1 MPEPTPPTPPIEPP
15 TTVELELPGAV
26 KVTLPAAEAE
36 KYKAARLKD
45 KTEREE
51 MARLLGASKA
61 EREAAERKARQAT
74 EDAEAA
80 KAAAAG
86 EYAKVREIAGREK
99 AEEAAKWKAKVL
111 DTEAKA
117 LAADLRNAILE
128 KVPGIDAQDLADS
141 LALIRSRAR
150 INPETQERE
159 YLDEAGQPLQVD
171 GKPAGADA
179 LVSEFLSKRP
189 KLVPVQIPGGGI
201 PRGKPPVGGPVRI
214 RYVSSADVA
223 AGKAS
228 DPETLAGMKNG
239 TVLIR
244 D

>member
-1 MPEPTPPTPPIEPP
+1 
-15 TTVELELPGAV
+15 
-26 KVTLPAAEAE
+26 
-36 KYKAARLKD
+36 
-45 KTEREE
+45 

-61 EREAAERKARQAT
+61 EREAAERKAREAS
-74 EDAEAA
+74 ENAEAA

-86 EYAKVREIAGREK
+86 EHAKVREIAGREK

-111 DTEAKA
+111 DSEAKA
-117 LAADLRNAILE
+117 LSSELRNAILE
-128 KVPGIDAQDLADS
+128 KAPGIDAQDLADS

-179 LVSEFLSKRP
+179 LVSEFLAKRP

-201 PRGKPPVGGPVRI
+201 PRGKPSAGGPVRV

-223 AGKAS
+223 AGRAS